1 MAITSR
7 DQQELDQLHSEHG
20 PKYPGMKEDYFALVY
35 LTRKFN
41 LRVEEAVSHVA
52 FGNND
57 YGIDAYHI
65 DREGRN
71 LYLYQFKWSES
82 HNLFKDSMDRI
93 ADHGIPRI
101 FGDPLQDPGQNDLV
115 ARLKAEIEEHQALI
129 DRVYIH
135 FVFKGDVDAAE
146 NSEGLQARREK
157 LESKKWI
164 IKQYFK
170 GREVDVKDAEF
181 ISDRRRPPKAHA
193 SDTHAIGV
201 AHRVVSAQMPDSNK
215 VLHVTF
221 VPLMDLYRIYK
232 ALGLTFLNR
241 NIRAGLSAENPPNK
255 RIREALSSIVMKA
268 QEPPEVFTFNHNGI
282 TLAAEK
288 VDFEDGRAVLRVP
301 RLLNGA
307 QTITS
312 LVKFLDDNAGNP
324 TLKANMK
331 RLEAIRVL
339 TKIVEHDPMSDFVT
353 VVTISNNQQNPVDP
367 WNLRANDKIQC
378 DLQDKFKEELGLF
391 YSRQENSFQSLSDSD
406 LAEMGIESSR
416 RDMRIKLLAQTF
428 LAAQGELDR
437 MSRLREIFDNQKFY
451 TEAFKDSY
459 QHSDARRIVLAYKVN
474 LVLNSPMEELDLR
487 APTKLKYAV
496 SKARNLVWALLIQAI
511 LNDPKLS
518 DYLEWYGCGLQKESD
533 FRQLMRKLASSR
545 VLLILKAVLTDDES
559 YQQKIDD
566 EKYSF
571 LRTKELFRRS
581 MDNAYD
587 RFGWTR
593 KPL

>member
-20 PKYPGMKEDYFALVY
+20 TKHKGLKEDYFALLY
-35 LTRKFN
+35 LMRKFN
-41 LRVEEAVSHVA
+41 LRIEEAVGQVA

-57 YGIDAYHI
+57 YGFDAYYI

-71 LYLYQFKWSES
+71 LYLYQFKWSEN
-82 HNLFKDSMDRI
+82 HNLFKESLDRI
-93 ADHGIPRI
+93 ADGGIPRI
-101 FGDPLQDPGQNDLV
+101 FGDPLQDPGQNELV
-115 ARLKAEIEEHQALI
+115 AQLKAELEEHQTLI
-129 DRVYIH
+129 DRVYLH

-146 NSEGLQARREK
+146 NSAGLQERREK
-157 LESKKWI
+157 LASKKWI
-164 IKQYFK
+164 IKEYFK
-170 GREVDVKDAEF
+170 GREVDVKDVEF
-181 ISDRRRPPKAHA
+181 VSDRRRPPKAHV
-193 SDTHAIGV
+193 SDTHAITL
-201 AHRVVSAQMPDSNK
+201 AHAAISAAMPDSNK
-215 VLHVTF
+215 VLHVGF

-232 ALGLTFLNR
+232 TLGLTFLNR

-255 RIREALSSIVMKA
+255 RIREALSNIVMKA

-288 VDFEDGRAVLRVP
+288 VEFIEGRAILRVP

-312 LVKFLDDNAGNP
+312 LDKFLEDNDGNP
-324 TLKANMK
+324 TLRANMK
-331 RLEAIRVL
+331 RLEAVRVL

-353 VVTISNNQQNPVDP
+353 VVTISNNQQNPVAP
-367 WNLRANDKIQC
+367 WNLRANDKLQC

-406 LAEMGIESSR
+406 LAEMGIEDSR
-416 RDMRIKLLAQTF
+416 RDIRIKLLAQTF

-437 MSRLREIFDNQKFY
+437 MSRLGEVFDNQKFY
-451 TEAFKDSY
+451 SEAFNGSY
-459 QHSDARRIVLAYKVN
+459 LQSDGRRIILAYKIN
-474 LVLNSPMEELDLR
+474 LVLNSPMEELDER
-487 APTKLKYAV
+487 MPAKLKYTV
-496 SKARNLVWALLIQAI
+496 SKARNLVWALLIQAL
-511 LNDPKLS
+511 LNDPKFNE
-518 DYLEWYGCGLQKESD
+518 YLEWYGCGLQKESD
-533 FRQLMRKLASSR
+533 FRQLMRKLVSAK
-545 VLLILKAVLTDDES
+545 VLPILKAVLQDDS
-559 YQQKIDD
+559 YQKKIEG

-581 MDNAYD
+581 MDDAYD